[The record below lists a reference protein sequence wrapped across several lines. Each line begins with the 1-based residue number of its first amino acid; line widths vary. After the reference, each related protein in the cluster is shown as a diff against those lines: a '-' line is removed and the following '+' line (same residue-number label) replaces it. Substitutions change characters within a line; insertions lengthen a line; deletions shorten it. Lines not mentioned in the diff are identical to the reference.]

1 MKACLRLLLSLS
13 KRGKFQDSRRVR
25 YQREQHGQ
33 LWFLFF
39 KTKVRVVG
47 SAYEPTMR
55 FWLTGRDN
63 RNFCLNVSLAAI
75 VLLLGRTSQEDEW
88 MDGQTEQERQRVI
101 RGDGRIVL

>member
-1 MKACLRLLLSLS
+1 MRACLRLLLSLS

-33 LWFLFF
+33 LCFLVFF
-39 KTKVRVVG
+39 KKVRVVG

-55 FWLTGRDN
+55 FWLTGRDK

-75 VLLLGRTSQEDEW
+75 VLLRGRTSQEDEW
-88 MDGQTEQERQRVI
+88 IDGQTGQERQRVI
-101 RGDGRIVL
+101 QGDGRRDL

>member
-1 MKACLRLLLSLS
+1 MVSC
-13 KRGKFQDSRRVR
+13 G
-25 YQREQHGQ
+25 
-33 LWFLFF
+33 FLFSF
-39 KTKVRVVG
+39 KKVRVVG

-88 MDGQTEQERQRVI
+88 IDGQTGQERQRVI
-101 RGDGRIVL
+101 QGDGRIVLYRRRALRSRYCV